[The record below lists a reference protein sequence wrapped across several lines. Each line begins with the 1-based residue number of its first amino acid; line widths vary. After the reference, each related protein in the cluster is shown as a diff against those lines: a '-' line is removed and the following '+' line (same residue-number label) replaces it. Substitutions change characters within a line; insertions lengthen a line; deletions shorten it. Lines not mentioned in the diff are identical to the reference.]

1 MVEKEWQFPD
11 KVPEI
16 GKNRQKII
24 KSEDFV
30 IEKKTLGRVKKRWV
44 KFI

>member
-30 IEKKTLGRVKKRWV
+30 IEKKNTGQSKK
-44 KFI
+44 KMG